1 MVRFPFFGSEWV
13 EAFACSEVATIVA
26 AGRLAATAI
35 PALPIR
41 NRRRDEEA
49 TIGDA
54 MRTVSIGVFMIRLSR
69 WRMRASAE
77 VPARRMVQ
85 AAATTPGNAARW
97 ARPRPSATCAGAV
110 NRFATVTLS
119 RRQFSSGID
128 RIIQTPDR
136 ILAQQRGLVADCLDI
151 GDADEAKPPVEIAR
165 LEIDAVVWRNTR
177 REDATGINDRRL
189 FAVEQSEISLRRIE
203 PKQESRL
210 RKDVDVELE
219 PIRNAPVPHWHA
231 EDIVISRLEPF
242 GDFDDPVPSRTL
254 GAVEVANAK
263 EGQFGGGAVAVEFR

>member
-1 MVRFPFFGSEWV
+1 MVRFPFVGSEWV
-13 EAFACSEVATIVA
+13 EALACSEVATIVA
-26 AGRLAATAI
+26 AGRPVATAI

-41 NRRRDEEA
+41 NRRRDGEA

-54 MRTVSIGVFMIRLSR
+54 MRTVPIGVFMIRLSR

-97 ARPRPSATCAGAV
+97 ARPRPSATGAV
-110 NRFATVTLS
+110 NRFATVTLC

-128 RIIQTPDR
+128 RIIQTLDR

-177 REDATGINDRRL
+177 REDATGINNRRL
-189 FAVEQSEISLRRIE
+189 FAVEQPEISLRRIE

-254 GAVEVANAK
+254 GTVELANA
-263 EGQFGGGAVAVEFR
+263 